1 MISLKRLLVAAV
13 GAAFAV
19 LAVAGTA
26 AADPPLPDSGTL
38 TWSVP
43 VVGE

>member
-13 GAAFAV
+13 GAAFTV
-19 LAVAGTA
+19 LAVSGTA
-26 AADPPLPDSGTL
+26 AAAPPLPDSGTL

-43 VVGE
+43 VAGE